1 PLPDRGPP
9 RRARR
14 RAAGGERRRVAPG
27 ARVPESTFR
36 PAVRPRARRQPGRRR
51 PRDSLGGAEAVT
63 KLFELRE
70 LQDRASV
77 RFSLPPVRGRF
88 GPLALEGF
96 AYRAWD
102 GSVRGWVNLCPH
114 RAQPLD
120 LGDARLFNSLGE
132 IACQAHAPRFDP
144 ETGACIAGPC

>member
-1 PLPDRGPP
+1 
-9 RRARR
+9 
-14 RAAGGERRRVAPG
+14 
-27 ARVPESTFR
+27 
-36 PAVRPRARRQPGRRR
+36 
-51 PRDSLGGAEAVT
+51 VT

-102 GSVRGWVNLCPH
+102 GSVRAWVNLCPH

-132 IACQAHAPRFDP
+132 IECQAHGARFDP
-144 ETGACIAGPC
+144 ETGACIAGPCPGASLQPLRIQERDGTVALDESVPPPL